1 MQTNAPTITKT
12 TWQIDPDRSSVEF
25 RVKTFYGLA
34 TVKGRF
40 SRYHGTLDLSE
51 EPAIELTIEA
61 GSLDTRNKRRDKH
74 LRSEDFFGAERYP
87 YVRFV
92 SERAALD
99 GDRLTVRGRLHARG
113 ASAPVDVDA
122 KLRRDGDGLEDR
134 RRRRGRPA
142 ELGMTMRLLGLVG
155 RPSTLIVQ
163 GPAHLLRV
171 ARYRRRGPG

>member
-1 MQTNAPTITKT
+1 MQTNAPAITKT

-25 RVKTFYGLA
+25 RVKTFFGIA

-74 LRSEDFFGAERYP
+74 LRSADFFGADRYP

-92 SERAALD
+92 SDSAALD

-122 KLRRDGDGLEDR
+122 KVRRDGGELEIEAVAVADQS
-134 RRRRGRPA
+134 

-155 RPSTLIVQ
+155 RPSTLIVK
-163 GPAHLLRV
+163 GRLISSA
-171 ARYRRRGPG
+171 